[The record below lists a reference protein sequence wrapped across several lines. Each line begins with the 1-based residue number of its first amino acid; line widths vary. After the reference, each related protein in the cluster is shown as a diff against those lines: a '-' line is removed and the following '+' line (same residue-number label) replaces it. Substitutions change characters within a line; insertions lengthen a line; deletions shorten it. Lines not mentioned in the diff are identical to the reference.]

1 LAYHGDPLT
10 RPMKDRV
17 REAVFNLLWPAAE
30 GAIAIDL
37 FAGTGALGLEALSR
51 GAVAAWLVEYNRM
64 AAKAIRDN
72 VETLQVADV
81 AQVIVGDTFAW
92 VPQAVGGVLAARPE
106 PWVVFCSPPYEF
118 YVSRHDE
125 LLKVLQRLAS
135 AAPMGS
141 TMIVESDDRF
151 DPAELTPEWEW
162 DVRRYPPAV
171 VAVGRKPSS

>member
-1 LAYHGDPLT
+1 
-10 RPMKDRV
+10 MKDRV
-17 REAVFNLLWPAAE
+17 REAVFNLLWPRAE

-51 GAVAAWLVEYNRM
+51 GAVAAWLVEFNRM
-64 AAKAIRDN
+64 AAKTIREN

-81 AQVIVGDTFAW
+81 TQVVVSDTFAW
-92 VPQAVGGVLAARPE
+92 VPQAIAGVLAARAE

-118 YVSRHDE
+118 YVSRREE
-125 LLKVLQRLAS
+125 LLEVLQSLAS
-135 AAPMGS
+135 AAPLGS

-151 DPAELTPEWEW
+151 DPASLPPELEW

-171 VAVGRKPSS
+171 VSVGRKR